1 LAQYTSIVNGRIV
14 PRIGHALWRLAATT
28 GLRRGELLGLTWQW
42 LDVAIGTLRV
52 EQQLVP
58 TRGGVSF
65 GPPKSKRSRRAVA
78 LDPDTVDAL
87 REHRE
92 AQLLERAF
100 AGPAYVDHDLV
111 FADELGGTI
120 YPSRLTE
127 AFTKHRNAAGLTTG
141 TLHTLR
147 HTHTTLALTD
157 RVPLHV
163 VAARI
168 GDRPETMLRTY
179 AHLLP
184 QSDVEAA
191 QQVAALIAG

>member
-1 LAQYTSIVNGRIV
+1 
-14 PRIGHALWRLAATT
+14 
-28 GLRRGELLGLTWQW
+28 
-42 LDVAIGTLRV
+42 
-52 EQQLVP
+52 
-58 TRGGVSF
+58 
-65 GPPKSKRSRRAVA
+65 
-78 LDPDTVDAL
+78 
-87 REHRE
+87 
-92 AQLLERAF
+92 
-100 AGPAYVDHDLV
+100 V